1 MDVYP
6 YNLEV
11 RIDSI
16 ICLLYA
22 AVVSNYFNWR
32 FVRAEVIYY
41 SRYGFLRRQYFRIV

>member
-22 AVVSNYFNWR
+22 AVVSNYFATGVL
-32 FVRAEVIYY
+32 FV
-41 SRYGFLRRQYFRIV
+41 LK